1 MINIEYFCCLCAL
14 FMAFGAFYLCYCAVS
29 IAPKHNRIHG
39 LPELLP
45 WARMLGDN
53 IVLLKNGAL
62 MSCYRVQG
70 IDASSLTNEEL
81 MHRREL
87 LSVALLKMGGNWALF
102 FDAVRTGIQIKEN
115 SYYGP
120 TEGNRLDKAHTAKL
134 KEQELYETS
143 YVISLIQRPNFNQKN
158 DHARLN
164 EFIKE
169 RDALI
174 ASFAASMS
182 IQEMKSDDPGY
193 SDLLS
198 YFKSCLEGRSLKVAL
213 PEENLSLDS
222 LLATADF
229 QPGLCPKIGD
239 SLIACV
245 GVDTYPSSSTMSML
259 EALCSL
265 PFPCRFS
272 TRFICND
279 SIKNNLLLRH
289 HRRFFEQ
296 RRKGFLNQVLNV
308 ETDRTDKDAED
319 QIDDIEEAICQL
331 TAKTDSFGAITQLI
345 VITSDSFE
353 TLQKRCRIA
362 ISAIED
368 LGFGARVETIN
379 ATEAFLGS
387 LPGELG
393 CNIRRPVMSTKATA
407 DLLPTNTIWH
417 GESTAPNKKYPGE
430 DPLLLA
436 IARDNG
442 LFYLNLHTSDT
453 GNTLVSGPP
462 GSGKSVFM
470 NALILSLMRYK
481 GMKIWAFER
490 GYSLSTLCMSLGG
503 THITL
508 DGSVRLGPLTELES
522 IEDRNRAHDFVRHL
536 LVGNGKLNATD
547 DQILKTAL
555 EILSSNP
562 VRERTLSA
570 LADFLSCSKELSNSI
585 KPYLCDSGDGILD
598 GTEDPGFNGNLSVYE
613 CASLLERPLQ
623 SEMVLRH
630 LLSKIRRECE
640 KTSTPKA
647 IILDEAWLML
657 RDEVFVIELLA
668 WLKTL
673 RKHNTIVVMATQ
685 NLSDLRSSKLEEA
698 LFDCIK
704 TRIYL
709 PNPDATQPY
718 LSKSYLQAGLN
729 QEQIEQIA
737 KAISKRELF
746 IQKEEHFAKF
756 SLILSDEEKKIFTK
770 SGAEAL
776 MQLSSNDDRLLSPKV
791 KAC

>member
-1 MINIEYFCCLCAL
+1 MIKLAYFCCLCAVL
-14 FMAFGAFYLCYCAVS
+14 LAFGVLYLCYCTSS
-29 IAPKHNRIHG
+29 IRSKNHSIHG

-45 WARMLGDN
+45 WASLIDDN

-62 MSCYRVQG
+62 MSCYSLQG
-70 IDASSLTNEEL
+70 IDASSLSSKEL
-81 MHRREL
+81 MHRRDL
-87 LSVALLKMGGNWALF
+87 LTAALLKMGSNWALF
-102 FDAVRTGIQIKEN
+102 FDAVRTKTQINDN
-115 SYYGP
+115 SYKGP
-120 TEGNRLDKAHTAKL
+120 LAGKALDKAHTKML
-134 KEQELYETS
+134 KEQQLFETS
-143 YVISLIQRPNFNQKN
+143 YVISIISRPTFIQKN
-158 DHARLN
+158 DHARIN
-164 EFIKE
+164 EFKKE

-174 ASFAASMS
+174 SSFSPCLNIKA
-182 IQEMKSDDPGY
+182 IKQNDPEC
-193 SDLLS
+193 SPLLS
-198 YFKSCLEGRSLKVAL
+198 FLKSCLEGRSLKVAH
-213 PEENLSLDS
+213 PKEKIALDA

-229 QPGLCPKIGD
+229 QTGLCPKIGN

-245 GVDTYPSSSTMSML
+245 GVDTYPSASSMSML
-259 EALCSL
+259 ETLCSL
-265 PFPCRFS
+265 PFPYRFS

-319 QIDDIEEAICQL
+319 QIDDIEQAISQL
-331 TAKTDSFGAITQLI
+331 NSKTDSFGALTQLI
-345 VITSDSFE
+345 VITADCFE

-387 LPGELG
+387 LPGELV

-417 GESTAPNKKYPGE
+417 GESIAPNKKYPSK

-436 IARDNG
+436 KAQDDG
-442 LFYLNLHTSDT
+442 LFYLNLHTNDT

-462 GSGKSVFM
+462 GSGKSVFL
-470 NALILSLMRYK
+470 NALILSLMRYE
-481 GMKIWAFER
+481 GMRIWAFER
-490 GYSLSTLCMSLGG
+490 GYSLSSLCLALGG
-503 THITL
+503 THVIL

-522 IEDRNRAHDFVRHL
+522 LEDRNRAHDFVRQL
-536 LVGNGKLNATD
+536 LVGNGKLNASD
-547 DQILKTAL
+547 DQTLKNAL
-555 EILSSNP
+555 EILSSNSKD
-562 VRERTLSA
+562 ERTLST
-570 LADFLSCSKELSNSI
+570 LADYLSGSKELLNSI

-598 GTEDPGFNGNLSVYE
+598 GTEDPGFNGVLCVYE

-630 LLSKIRRECE
+630 LLNKIRRECE

-657 RDEVFVIELLA
+657 RDETFVKELIT

-685 NLSDLRSSKLEEA
+685 NLSDLKSSELAEA
-698 LFDCIK
+698 IFDCIK

-737 KAISKRELF
+737 KAIAKKELF
-746 IQKEEHFAKF
+746 IQKEDHFTKF
-756 SLILSDEEKKIFTK
+756 SLILSDEEKQIFTK

-776 MQLSSNDDRLLSPKV
+776 IELSSNDKFTSLQV
-791 KAC
+791 KSC

>member
-1 MINIEYFCCLCAL
+1 MIPLEYICALCAL
-14 FMAFGAFYLCYCAVS
+14 LLAMGAFYLCYCTAS
-29 IAPKHNRIHG
+29 IKPKHNKIHG

-45 WARMLGDN
+45 WASLLNEN

-62 MSCYRVQG
+62 MSCYTVQG
-70 IDASSLTNEEL
+70 IDATSLSSTEL

-87 LSVALLKMGGNWALF
+87 LIAALLKMGGQWALF
-102 FDAVRTGIQIKEN
+102 FDAIRTQIQIKDY
-115 SYYGP
+115 SYCGP
-120 TEGNRLDKAHTAKL
+120 DAGSKLDKTHTKTL
-134 KEQELYETS
+134 KEQELFETS
-143 YVISLIQRPNFNQKN
+143 YVISLIERPNFSQKN

-164 EFIKE
+164 EFKKE
-169 RDALI
+169 RDALVE
-174 ASFAASMS
+174 SFNACLKL
-182 IQEMKSDDPGY
+182 QPLKNSDAN
-193 SDLLS
+193 SSALLS
-198 YFKSCLEGRSLKVAL
+198 YLKSCLEGRTLQVAT
-213 PEENLSLDS
+213 PKENLAIDS
-222 LLATADF
+222 LLASSDF
-229 QPGLCPKIGD
+229 YPGLCPKIGNK
-239 SLIACV
+239 LIACV
-245 GVDTYPSSSTMSML
+245 GVDTYPAASSMSML
-259 EALCSL
+259 EALCAL
-265 PFPCRFS
+265 PFPCRVS

-279 SIKNNLLLRH
+279 SIKNSLILRH

-319 QIDDIEEAICQL
+319 QIDDIEQAISQL
-331 TAKTDSFGAITQLI
+331 NSKTDSFGALTQLI
-345 VITSDSFE
+345 VITADNFE
-353 TLQKRCRIA
+353 TLQKHCNLA
-362 ISAIED
+362 ITTIED

-387 LPGELG
+387 LPGELA
-393 CNIRRPVMSTKATA
+393 CNIRRPIMSTRATA
-407 DLLPTNTIWH
+407 DLLPTNIIWH
-417 GESTAPNKKYPGE
+417 GESVAPNKKYPSE

-436 IARDNG
+436 KAQDDG
-442 LFYLNLHTSDT
+442 LFYLNLHTNDT

-470 NALILSLMRYK
+470 NALILSLMRYE
-481 GMKIWAFER
+481 GMRIWAFER
-490 GYSLSTLCMSLGG
+490 GYSLSSLCLALGG

-522 IEDRNRAHDFVRHL
+522 IEDINRAHDFIRHL
-536 LVGNGKLNATD
+536 LVGNNKLNPKD
-547 DQILKTAL
+547 DETLKNAL
-555 EILSSNP
+555 ELLSQSSKD
-562 VRERTLSA
+562 ERTLST
-570 LADFLSCSKELSNSI
+570 LADYVSSSKELTNSI

-598 GTEDPGFNGNLSVYE
+598 GTEDPGFNGNLSVFE
-613 CASLLERPLQ
+613 CASLLERPVQ

-640 KTSTPKA
+640 KTSKPKA

-657 RDEVFVIELLA
+657 RDDVFVKELIS

-673 RKHNTIVVMATQ
+673 RKHNAIVVMATQ
-685 NLSDLRSSKLEEA
+685 NLSDLKSTNFEEA
-698 LFDCIK
+698 IFDCIK

-718 LSKSYLQAGLN
+718 LSKSYEKAGLN
-729 QEQIEQIA
+729 PEQIEQIA

-746 IQKEEHFAKF
+746 IQKEDHFSKF

-776 MQLSSNDDRLLSPKV
+776 MQLTANDKQILPAKEKIS
-791 KAC
+791 